1 MVRADIFGAEV
12 IHTDG
17 FAGIVLDDH
26 QDRQHAILIRID
38 FSKSN
43 LYLFAGFVRFDADGE
58 LVVGL
63 VMGERVRGPRF
74 ERRGSLVRRE
84 RGGDTHKESQT
95 FENKRH
101 LFPLPSPSGVRA
113 ACPLIVFPLPR
124 LAQPRILAEFA
135 ATLWFPSAL
144 I

>member
-1 MVRADIFGAEV
+1 MALPVSFWMTTRAVDEAGTLRRAQVSHILGRRGVHAIMVRADIFGAEV

-84 RGGDTHKESQT
+84 RGGYTHK
-95 FENKRH
+95 
-101 LFPLPSPSGVRA
+101 
-113 ACPLIVFPLPR
+113 
-124 LAQPRILAEFA
+124 
-135 ATLWFPSAL
+135 
-144 I
+144 